1 MYDAYRA
8 DLQTQE
14 VGGNPGR
21 VDSMSQKN
29 GNQGG
34 NYIRQGNTH
43 SSL

>member
-21 VDSMSQKN
+21 VDSLSKKKWKPKWELHQTM
-29 GNQGG
+29 
-34 NYIRQGNTH
+34 
-43 SSL
+43 